1 MGHCRCCPPHAASA
15 PGLNPGSKATILA
28 QPASQLLFSSG
39 CRVWCEQTVSEWGD
53 FLQWSPVKT
62 QTCCQARP
70 CFGGFGSAWAGM
82 VSPLWSSQPQDAAS
96 AECWCLPLPAQH
108 SQPPPAAREQ
118 PGREIFFH
126 FFFYLFLFFSGT
138 LYSTSI
144 AGIPGGLLLS
154 REDALFSARSCSG
167 EGLEEIH
174 SATFLLGLLA
184 RALQSA
190 AATGQAGPS
199 EIKRTE
205 EVRAWL

>member
-1 MGHCRCCPPHAASA
+1 MGYSSPGLPTTVIPDILGCFGHRQPGLVSVHTPAAALTQPCGERTLHPMGHCRCCPPHAASA

-39 CRVWCEQTVSEWGD
+39 CHVWCEQTVSEWGD

-118 PGREIFFH
+118 PDREIFFH
-126 FFFYLFLFFSGT
+126 FFFIFSSFFLELCT
-138 LYSTSI
+138 
-144 AGIPGGLLLS
+144 
-154 REDALFSARSCSG
+154 
-167 EGLEEIH
+167 
-174 SATFLLGLLA
+174 A
-184 RALQSA
+184 RA
-190 AATGQAGPS
+190 
-199 EIKRTE
+199 
-205 EVRAWL
+205 